1 MELLELLF
9 EGFVKSMSIS
19 FNAEYDT
26 VEVITMT
33 DKQIRDY
40 ISLVIPYFY
49 KTSELIEECP
59 DIRSSDAIYPFFKR
73 SLPINIV
80 FSEPLNNGY
89 HGRREQFDA
98 DSIISYAVNGT
109 DQEPISF
116 LRQEI
121 NTAFPPFSLN
131 EINLL
136 SFPESGEVSPR
147 EEIS

>member
-1 MELLELLF
+1 
-9 EGFVKSMSIS
+9 MSIS
-19 FNAEYDT
+19 LMAEYDT

-33 DKQIRDY
+33 YRQIREY
-40 ISLVIPYFY
+40 ISLVIPSCY

-59 DIRSSDAIYPFFKR
+59 DTRARQETYPFFKC

-80 FSEPLNNGY
+80 FSEALINGY

-98 DSIISYAVNGT
+98 DGIIDCAVNGT

-121 NTAFPPFSLN
+121 NTVISPFSSN
-131 EINLL
+131 QIKLL
-136 SFPESGEVSPR
+136 SFPESDEVSPR
-147 EEIS
+147 GKIS